1 MCCGGQSAIK
11 ALSQGAMKR
20 YEDAWS
26 VLRRSKDGQISGT
39 KVLQNLKLV
48 VLKTTNPQISGTKVL
63 ETCGALHEP
72 KHLCFSPNSFFVCY
86 SRKPAERF
94 TNQIAFLLV
103 PIFVL
108 RFFFTWTN
116 LRSASRTKWRPRLRG
131 RARPK
136 EAKEEREEQEEQMR
150 HASNAV
156 VKQSARQNCSSKAR
170 SSWSKA
176 AVKQSARQK
185 CSISNAGSSSQAKRS
200 TVKQAAAVPPVLLYF
215 TIHAV

>member
-1 MCCGGQSAIK
+1 VCRGGQSAIK

-48 VLKTTNPQISGTKVL
+48 VLKTTNPHISGTKVL

-72 KHLCFSPNSFFVCY
+72 KRLCFSPNSFFVCY

-103 PIFVL
+103 LIFVL
-108 RFFFTWTN
+108 RFFFYSDKPAERFTN
-116 LRSASRTKWRPRLRG
+116 
-131 RARPK
+131 
-136 EAKEEREEQEEQMR
+136 
-150 HASNAV
+150 
-156 VKQSARQNCSSKAR
+156 
-170 SSWSKA
+170 
-176 AVKQSARQK
+176 
-185 CSISNAGSSSQAKRS
+185 
-200 TVKQAAAVPPVLLYF
+200 QAAASSERTSAPQRGQRRARG
-215 TIHAV
+215 TGRADAACE